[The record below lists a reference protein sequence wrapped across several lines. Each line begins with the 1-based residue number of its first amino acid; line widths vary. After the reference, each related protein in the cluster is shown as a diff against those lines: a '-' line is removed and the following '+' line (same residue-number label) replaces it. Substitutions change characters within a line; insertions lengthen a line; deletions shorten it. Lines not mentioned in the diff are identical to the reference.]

1 MTFNEFKT
9 WLEDELELNK
19 KYMSNSLENE
29 NYGNALFWQGSINT
43 LKLVSNKANYVE
55 FESEETKEKH
65 NDFSWDSVN
74 IGDKC
79 ISNGYTGIVGRLI
92 FDGDGYCCGMTVD
105 YSDSDSGERLTT
117 VYQDNEYNC
126 CEQIGGW
133 VNERGVY

>member
-1 MTFNEFKT
+1 MTFEDFKT
-9 WLEDELELNK
+9 WLERESKAVVGIKDDFVKAEDYGSAAFWRGYQKAIGKVLSTLDSVEVGEIQNK
-19 KYMSNSLENE
+19 VRNE
-29 NYGNALFWQGSINT
+29 
-43 LKLVSNKANYVE
+43 
-55 FESEETKEKH
+55 
-65 NDFSWDSVN
+65 FSWDNVN

-79 ISNGYTGIVGRLI
+79 VNSGYTGTVNRLI

-105 YSDSDSGERLTT
+105 YSDSDSGDRWTT